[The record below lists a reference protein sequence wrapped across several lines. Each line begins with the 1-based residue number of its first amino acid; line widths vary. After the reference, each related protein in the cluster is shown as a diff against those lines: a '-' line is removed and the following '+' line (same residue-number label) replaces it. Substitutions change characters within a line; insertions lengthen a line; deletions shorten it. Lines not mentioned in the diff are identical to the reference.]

1 MSRVAVI
8 ADIHANPPALE
19 AVVDD
24 LADREV
30 DEVLVAGDLVGRGPG
45 GRRVVERID
54 DLGWPCIRGNHEDYL
69 LQFRDRDVPDDWL
82 TADVWAASRWMAAEL
97 DNRHAEFLDSLP
109 MSRTAETI
117 PDLRLFHGSPTSYQ
131 EGIGEWTSDETLR
144 DHLDS
149 IEESVLVCAHTHR
162 PLERRMA
169 GGLVVNVGSVGLP
182 FNGDPRAQYAIFE
195 EDSDDWEVEF
205 HQVPYDREPTLELYD
220 SSGFLAEGGIT
231 ASILRLEV
239 EAARPFL
246 VPFLKWT
253 EIEEVEPIEE
263 HFDEFLDVYE
273 PDVSM
278 QTFFD
283 QLRDDD

>member
-45 GRRVVERID
+45 GRRIVERID
-54 DLGWPCIRGNHEDYL
+54 ELGWPCIRGNHEDYL
-69 LQFRDRDVPDDWL
+69 LQFRERDVPDDWL

-97 DNRHAEFLDSLP
+97 DEWHAEFIDSLP
-109 MSRTAETI
+109 MSRTAETV
-117 PDLRLFHGSPTSYQ
+117 PELRLFDGSPTSYQ
-131 EGIGEWTSDETLR
+131 EGIGKWTSDETLR

-149 IEESVLVCAHTHR
+149 IEEPVLVCAHTHR
-162 PLERRMA
+162 PLERRLD

-195 EDSDDWEVEF
+195 KNGDDWEVEF
-205 HQVPYDREPTLELYD
+205 QQVPYDRDETLEIYE
-220 SSGFLAEGGIT
+220 SSGFLAQGGIT

-239 EAARPFL
+239 ETARPFL

-253 EIEEVEPIEE
+253 EIEEVEPTDDN
-263 HFDEFLDVYE
+263 FDEFLDIYE

-278 QTFFD
+278 QTFFAE
-283 QLRDDD
+283 LMDDD